1 MFEAL
6 KPLPQDAILA
16 MMASY
21 HKDSHPQKIDLG
33 IGVYKDDQG
42 NTPIMQAVQ
51 LAEAKLIET
60 EITKSYTAPAGSA
73 KYNELMAALV
83 FGENHQVLSEQRV
96 ISAQTPG
103 GCGALRMG
111 AEFLK
116 GCSRDSRVWVSNP
129 TWANHIPLI
138 EGAGLAIAE
147 YPYYDYS
154 NKAIQFD
161 AMLSALEG
169 AAEGD
174 FVLLHGCCHNPSG
187 ADLSQAQWSAVADL
201 VERKKLIPFID
212 MAYQGL
218 GSGLDD
224 DAFGVRMMAERIPEM
239 LVATSCS
246 KNFGLYRER
255 TGTLFIIGNTS
266 EQTQVAGSQLF
277 SRIRSHYSMPP
288 SHGAAIVET
297 ILADDALRANW
308 QDQLSVMRQRIK
320 ALRIALVEKIKAS
333 DIDQDFSF
341 IEQQFGMFSFLGISS
356 VQVEQLREE
365 YSIYMIDSSRMNI
378 AGLND
383 QSMDYFVS
391 ALTNVLKTST

>member
-6 KPLPQDAILA
+6 NPLPQDPILA

-21 HKDSHPQKIDLG
+21 QQDSHPQKLDLG

-42 NTPIMQAVQ
+42 HTPIMQAVQ
-51 LAEAKLIET
+51 LAEKALIET
-60 EITKSYTAPAGSA
+60 EITKSYTAPAGSP
-73 KYNELMAALV
+73 KYNQLVAELV
-83 FGENHQVLSEQRV
+83 FGAEHKVLRDQRV

-116 GCSRDSRVWVSNP
+116 GCSSDSRVWVSSP
-129 TWANHIPLI
+129 TWANHIPLLG
-138 EGAGLAIAE
+138 GAGLAIAE

-154 NKAIQFD
+154 DKTIQFD
-161 AMLSALEG
+161 AMLAALET
-169 AAEGD
+169 AAAGD

-187 ADLSQAQWSAVADL
+187 ADLNKEQWLAVAEL
-201 VERKKLIPFID
+201 IERKGLIPFID

-218 GSGLDD
+218 GSGLDQ
-224 DAFGVRMMAERIPEM
+224 DAYGVRMMAERMPEM

-255 TGTLFIIGNTS
+255 TGTLFIIGNTA

-297 ILADDALRANW
+297 ILADTSLTTQWEEELA
-308 QDQLSVMRQRIK
+308 SMRQRIQT
-320 ALRIALVEKIKAS
+320 LRQSLVKKISAS
-333 DIDQDFSF
+333 SITNDFSF
-341 IEQQFGMFSFLGISS
+341 IEQQFGMFSFLGISPA
-356 VQVEQLREE
+356 QVEQLRTQ
-365 YSIYMIDSSRMNI
+365 YSIYMIDSSRMNV

-383 QSMDYFVS
+383 QSMDYFVA
-391 ALTNVLKTST
+391 ALEEVIR